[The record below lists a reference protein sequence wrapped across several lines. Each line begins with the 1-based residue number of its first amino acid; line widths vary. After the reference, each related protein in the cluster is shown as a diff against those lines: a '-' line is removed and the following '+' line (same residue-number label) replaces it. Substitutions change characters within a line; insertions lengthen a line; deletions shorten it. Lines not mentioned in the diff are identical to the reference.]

1 MDLSSKEYTIIAEFF
16 KKLFLSF
23 ETRSLVSQAGL
34 ELLILLTSIFSRAG
48 ITGIHHDMVPRWGLS

>member
-34 ELLILLTSIFSRAG
+34 ELLILLPLG
-48 ITGIHHDMVPRWGLS
+48 LPYPGLSQIHF